1 MQKRKKIELHC
12 HTKMS
17 VGKGMIKPSELVKY
31 AHDNGYKAIAITDCG
46 TVQAFPDAYQT
57 WKKLWEKYKEECK
70 QNGEEARQEEFL
82 KVIYGLEAY
91 LNGDVC
97 EG

>member
-1 MQKRKKIELHC
+1 
-12 HTKMS
+12 
-17 VGKGMIKPSELVKY
+17 MIKPSELVKY

-57 WKKLWEKYKEECK
+57 WKKLWGKYKEECK
-70 QNGEEARQEEFL
+70 QNGEEPRQEEFL

>member
-17 VGKGMIKPSELVKY
+17 VGKGVIKPSELVKY

-57 WKKLWEKYKEECK
+57 GKKLWGKYKEECK
-70 QNGEEARQEEFL
+70 QNGEEARQMD
-82 KVIYGLEAY
+82 
-91 LNGDVC
+91 NGK